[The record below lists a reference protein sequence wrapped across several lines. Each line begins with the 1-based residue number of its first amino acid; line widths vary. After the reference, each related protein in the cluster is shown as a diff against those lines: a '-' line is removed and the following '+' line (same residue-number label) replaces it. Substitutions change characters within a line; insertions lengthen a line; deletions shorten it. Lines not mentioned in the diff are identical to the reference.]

1 MPRKIRE
8 ERPLVYVFS
17 EGESEQAYVDF
28 LKEHFEE
35 NVRIIRPKGTGLFDE
50 ALDKFRKDKKYKDAL
65 EVIDEI
71 WFFYDVEKEDVP
83 KWEHRLDII
92 KYLRRLRKNPNIR
105 VRLLMTTA
113 CVEYWLLLHYQYAKP
128 AMVTPA
134 DKDRM
139 FDRVKSLA
147 QDYEK
152 GDPVSTKKI
161 AGNYM
166 TAILNGEK
174 VLNSLRSDGI
184 PTLEDTDERNAWLS
198 KCGLTFT
205 TVHEAI
211 KWLEERRNG

>member
-1 MPRKIRE
+1 M
-8 ERPLVYVFS
+8 
-17 EGESEQAYVDF
+17 
-28 LKEHFEE
+28 
-35 NVRIIRPKGTGLFDE
+35 RIMRPKGTGLFDE
-50 ALDKFRKDKKYKDAL
+50 AWDKFRKDKKYKDAL

-83 KWEHRLDII
+83 KCENRLDII
-92 KYLRRLRKNPNIR
+92 RRLRRLRKNPNIR

-139 FDRVKSLA
+139 LDFVKSVA

-184 PTLEDTDERNAWLS
+184 PTLEDTDGRNAWLS

-205 TVHEAI
+205 TVHEAMR
-211 KWLEERRNG
+211 WLEERRNG

>member
-1 MPRKIRE
+1 
-8 ERPLVYVFS
+8 
-17 EGESEQAYVDF
+17 
-28 LKEHFEE
+28 
-35 NVRIIRPKGTGLFDE
+35 
-50 ALDKFRKDKKYKDAL
+50 
-65 EVIDEI
+65 
-71 WFFYDVEKEDVP
+71 
-83 KWEHRLDII
+83 
-92 KYLRRLRKNPNIR
+92 
-105 VRLLMTTA
+105 MTTA

-139 FDRVKSLA
+139 LDRVKSLA

-184 PTLEDTDERNAWLS
+184 PTLEDTDERNTWLS

-205 TVHEAI
+205 TVHEAV
-211 KWLEERRNG
+211 KWLEERRKR

>member
-35 NVRIIRPKGTGLFDE
+35 NVRIMRPKGIGIFDE
-50 ALDKFRKDKKYKDAL
+50 AWDKFRKDKKYKDAL

-71 WFFYDVEKEDVP
+71 WFSYDVEKEDVP

-92 KYLRRLRKNPNIR
+92 KHLRRLRKNPNIQ

-128 AMVTPA
+128 SMVTPA

-139 FDRVKSLA
+139 FDRVKSLV

-198 KCGLTFT
+198 KCGMTFT
-205 TVHEAI
+205 TVHEAV
-211 KWLEERRNG
+211 KWLEERRKR

>member
-1 MPRKIRE
+1 MSRKIRE

-35 NVRIIRPKGTGLFDE
+35 NVRIMRPKGTGLFDE
-50 ALDKFRKDKKYKDAL
+50 ARDKFRKDKKYKDAL

-83 KWEHRLDII
+83 KWENRLDII
-92 KYLRRLRKNPNIR
+92 RRLRRLRKNPNIR

-113 CVEYWLLLHYQYAKP
+113 CVEYWLLLHYQYVKP

-161 AGNYM
+161 AWNYM
-166 TAILNGEK
+166 TAILNGE
-174 VLNSLRSDGI
+174 
-184 PTLEDTDERNAWLS
+184 
-198 KCGLTFT
+198 
-205 TVHEAI
+205 
-211 KWLEERRNG
+211 

>member
-1 MPRKIRE
+1 MPRKMRE

-17 EGESEQAYVDF
+17 EGESEQAYMDF

-35 NVRIIRPKGTGLFDE
+35 NVRIMYPKGTGLFDE
-50 ALDKFRKDKKYKDAL
+50 AWDKFRKDKKYKDAL

-92 KYLRRLRKNPNIR
+92 NRLRRLRKNPNIR

-113 CVEYWLLLHYQYAKP
+113 CVEYWLLLHYQYVKP
-128 AMVTPA
+128 SMLTPA

-139 FDRVKSLA
+139 LDRIKSFV
-147 QDYEK
+147 QDYAK
-152 GDPVSTKKI
+152 GDLVSTKKI
-161 AGNYM
+161 ARNYM

-174 VLNSLRSDGI
+174 VLNSLRLDGI
-184 PTLEDTDERNAWLS
+184 PTLEDTDERNTWLS

-205 TVHEAI
+205 TVHEAV